1 MSRSL
6 FDNLNFCPQLQF
18 YFRGGRAEGRSGR
31 VFESLGSLS
40 TINNLVVLR
49 RLMFELKPDRT
60 LEVGLCFG
68 ASALT
73 MAATH
78 RDLGAVPNRQHIA
91 VDPFQQ
97 EVWDDA
103 ALVALEKAEL
113 DGFVELKQSYSGMV
127 LPRLWE
133 EKHEVQLAYI
143 DGSHIFEDVFV
154 DCYFTMRLL
163 SEGGIMALDDSSDPH
178 VQKVV
183 RFMRANMASCFEEV
197 DLNRYRD
204 KPMNPWLYQIAKR
217 LGRVQMTAFR
227 RIGKSCRPW
236 DASFGKF

>member
-6 FDNLNFCPQLQF
+6 CDHLNFCPQLQT
-18 YFRGGRAEGRSGR
+18 YFLESKATGRSGK

-40 TINNLVVLR
+40 TINNLLILR
-49 RLMFELKPDRT
+49 RLMLEVKPERT

-68 ASALT
+68 ASALA

-78 RDLGAVPNRQHIA
+78 RDLGSVPSRQHIA

-97 EVWDDA
+97 ECWDDV
-103 ALVALEKAEL
+103 ALVALENAGL
-113 DGFVELKQSYSGMV
+113 DGFVELKPSYSGMV
-127 LPRLWE
+127 LPHLWE

-143 DGSHIFEDVFV
+143 DGSHLFEDVFV

-163 SEGGIMALDDSSDPH
+163 SEGGVMAFDDSSDPH

-183 RFMRANMASCFEEV
+183 RFLRSNMASCFEEV
-197 DLNRYRD
+197 DLNRYRE
-204 KPMNPWLYQIAKR
+204 KPTHPWIYQAARRFGK
-217 LGRVQMTAFR
+217 VQMTAFR
-227 RIGKSCRPW
+227 RIGKSYREW
-236 DASFGKF
+236 DARFGRF